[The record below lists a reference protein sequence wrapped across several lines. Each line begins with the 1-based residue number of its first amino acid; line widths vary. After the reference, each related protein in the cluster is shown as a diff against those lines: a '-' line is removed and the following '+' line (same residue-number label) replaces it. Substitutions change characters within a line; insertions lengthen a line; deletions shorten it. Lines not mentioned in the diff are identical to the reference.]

1 MRTMFLL
8 LMMAA
13 VGLAAEVKV
22 APEVKAKVGRLLK
35 VEATASDP
43 KIVRWLNVH
52 EDLDVIESETGRYA
66 TVLAVKPGRYKIALY
81 SDAGGPP
88 AYCVIVAEGDAPKPP
103 PVPDPPVPN
112 PPDPKPPIP
121 AGATRVLIVFE
132 TAETPKMLDAQRAI
146 MYGMPFRGVLRDRT
160 DKAGPDGRGWNI
172 WDKDTD
178 ASAAAPFWQAAL
190 KRPRASVPFIH
201 VFKGDAIAYEGP
213 LPATVDETTALI
225 TKYAGRG

>member
-1 MRTMFLL
+1 MRTMILL
-8 LMMAA
+8 VLLAA
-13 VGLAAEVKV
+13 LGQAAEVKV

-43 KIVRWLNVH
+43 KVIRWLNVH
-52 EDLDVIESETGRYA
+52 DDLDVIESETGRYA

-88 AYCVIVAEGDAPKPP
+88 SYSVIVAEGEAPKPP
-103 PVPDPPVPN
+103 TPDPPT
-112 PPDPKPPIP
+112 PPDPKPPVP
-121 AGATRVLIVFE
+121 TGATRVLIVFE
-132 TAETPKMLDAQRAI
+132 TSETPKMPDAQRAI
-146 MYGMPFRGVLRDRT
+146 IYGMPFRGILRDRT

-201 VFKGDAIAYEGP
+201 VFKGDTIAYEGP